1 MYQKILVPLD
11 GSAVAEQI
19 LPYARLFAVATG
31 AGIELL
37 RAVDPDAKP
46 TFWPPEPDPEY
57 LKQISQKY
65 FGSAQPVQCTEQA
78 GKPAAVILA
87 RAQADPVTLIAM
99 TTHGLSGIRTWLLGS
114 IAAKVVQS
122 TPNPVLLIRARP
134 SDRVVAAPSLKTVFV
149 PLDGSGLAEAVLPHV
164 MFLSRELALETY
176 LVRVYS
182 PPPRAYPLEEFTE
195 TEALARYREE
205 LRRECEI
212 YLEGKREELSAGGLE
227 RVQATVIQ
235 GDPAEEIIGLGRDT
249 PDNLIA
255 MSTHGR
261 SGPGRWML
269 GSVAERVVQHSQDP
283 VLIIRPH

>member
-1 MYQKILVPLD
+1 MYRKILVPLD
-11 GSAVAEQI
+11 GSAIAEQI
-19 LPYARLFAVATG
+19 LPYTRLFAAATG

-57 LKQISQKY
+57 LKHISERY
-65 FGSAQPVQCTEQA
+65 FGPAQAVQCTEQS
-78 GKPAAVILA
+78 GKAATVILA
-87 RAQADPVTLIAM
+87 RAQADPATLIAM

-114 IAAKVVQS
+114 VAAKVVQS
-122 TPNPVLLIRARP
+122 TANPMLLIRARP
-134 SDRVVAAPSLKTVFV
+134 SDRALPQPSLKTVFV
-149 PLDGSGLAEAVLPHV
+149 PLDGSGLAESVLPHV
-164 MFLSRELALETY
+164 MFLSSKLALEIH

-182 PPPRAYPLEEFTE
+182 PPARAYPLEEFTE

-227 RVQATVIQ
+227 RVQTTVID
-235 GDPAEEIIGLGRDT
+235 GDPAEEIIRLGRHT

-261 SGPGRWML
+261 SGMDRWML

-283 VLIIRPH
+283 VLIIRGR